1 MPNNKDKNLWK
12 IIAMYKIK
20 NVWNKNSI
28 IKLFVNYSDKLFFI
42 ALNNRDVKLDSN
54 K

>member
-1 MPNNKDKNLWK
+1 
-12 IIAMYKIK
+12 MYEI
-20 NVWNKNSI
+20 KNSI
-28 IKLFVNYSDKLFFI
+28 IKLLNYSDKLFFI